1 MPPNEGLRAL
11 FRREGASLVKKHS
24 RRILAFVIVVVL
36 VFQLETLQQVTNMF
50 ENQYENINTTAVID
64 NEGLATTE
72 PTLTNASMNSTVTN
86 ETTLKGVLY
95 ARSVSWDFDKWFF
108 PNGLPRHTIVLDH
121 NRPDNYFQLALE
133 NQFENVTRGMEPFQM
148 MKEYIRDNGRQRL
161 QDEWDLCVKK
171 TDPHPNGTLARI
183 HSSNRWG
190 CKMLAQRTFVVGR
203 YSCPYE
209 AGNRLYKYMNSLLWA
224 MVTGRTFLSGY
235 WDWKACQDEIEEVPE
250 NYCRVAVTAQEDCDA
265 ILRLNEWV
273 PQWDDW
279 KDILELE
286 DPVRVDGINPK
297 GPDAL
302 GRPYDQDKSPRVIRT
317 GQQVLLT
324 PGMFLEFPNT
334 RVALL
339 EKRSNRIY
347 ARRLL
352 SRGYYFLY
360 GMFLESLFTFQSQI
374 HPDPSLLADPDVYQ
388 TWIIHSRHPTKQADG
403 TYIQPET
410 LCMEKNAWNITPP
423 CVMYLMTDRPST
435 LKLLRQELLRYNC
448 VAIVANHSRGTSFS
462 KDHGV
467 FAGMGYFQDLAL
479 ARHARHGFV
488 AASRRQRFGKGLRT
502 SSGLPRGLLEFRRQL
517 QGYQPPLH
525 SCTQPFFQRDMSD
538 MVQLPA
544 APKKN
549 NS

>member
-273 PQWDDW
+273 PQWDGRLEGHFGTGGPGSGGWHQSQGPRCAGPSLRSRQVPSGNSNRSASLADTRHVPRVSQHARGTAG
-279 KDILELE
+279 KAIQPNLCPAALEQRILFSIRHVLGKSVYVPE
-286 DPVRVDGINPK
+286 PNPSR
-297 GPDAL
+297 PFAS
-302 GRPYDQDKSPRVIRT
+302 GRP
-317 GQQVLLT
+317 
-324 PGMFLEFPNT
+324 
-334 RVALL
+334 
-339 EKRSNRIY
+339 
-347 ARRLL
+347 
-352 SRGYYFLY
+352 
-360 GMFLESLFTFQSQI
+360 
-374 HPDPSLLADPDVYQ
+374 
-388 TWIIHSRHPTKQADG
+388 
-403 TYIQPET
+403 
-410 LCMEKNAWNITPP
+410 
-423 CVMYLMTDRPST
+423 
-435 LKLLRQELLRYNC
+435 
-448 VAIVANHSRGTSFS
+448 
-462 KDHGV
+462 
-467 FAGMGYFQDLAL
+467 
-479 ARHARHGFV
+479 
-488 AASRRQRFGKGLRT
+488 
-502 SSGLPRGLLEFRRQL
+502 
-517 QGYQPPLH
+517 
-525 SCTQPFFQRDMSD
+525 
-538 MVQLPA
+538 
-544 APKKN
+544 
-549 NS
+549 